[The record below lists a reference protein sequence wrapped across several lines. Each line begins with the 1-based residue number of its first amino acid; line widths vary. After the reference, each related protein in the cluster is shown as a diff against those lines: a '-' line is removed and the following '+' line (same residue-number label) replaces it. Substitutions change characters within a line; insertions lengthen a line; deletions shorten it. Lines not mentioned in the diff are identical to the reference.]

1 MAQAKKLGYRS
12 RAYAKLAQIQ
22 QKHQIFTANMHVLDC
37 GAAPGSWSQVAQ
49 EYISTGRIV
58 AVDLL
63 KMAPLEG
70 VDFIQGDIEDDH
82 IISQIKSQCPQ
93 GLFDVVMTDI
103 APNTCGIQQTDQIRQ
118 LAIVESIIAILP
130 ELLKPSGYFIAK
142 VFQGV
147 GHDDALKLTRGQF
160 EKVSIMKPSASRKE
174 SKEVYWIAK
183 NFAG

>member
-1 MAQAKKLGYRS
+1 
-12 RAYAKLAQIQ
+12 
-22 QKHQIFTANMHVLDC
+22 
-37 GAAPGSWSQVAQ
+37 
-49 EYISTGRIV
+49 
-58 AVDLL
+58 
-63 KMAPLEG
+63 
-70 VDFIQGDIEDDH
+70 
-82 IISQIKSQCPQ
+82 
-93 GLFDVVMTDI
+93 MTDI
-103 APNTCGIQQTDQIRQ
+103 ANTCGIQQTDQIRQ

-160 EKVSIMKPSASRKE
+160 EKVSMPSASRKE